1 MKAKDIITY
10 LNDTPEIFHIGEY
23 TFNAPCQTLQFQ
35 RPTTRAHPIGLSLCG
50 MLGVFFNLKNKL
62 IMDTMKNI
70 LFQIT
75 HMEQKQ
81 LIQSITMYGNTL
93 MTLHEQGFGLT
104 PENDSNYFFQL
115 LKPFVEK
122 YETEI
127 KEAQELAHI
136 EFENRIIG
144 EYRLAQMIKESPDNE
159 FIIDDII
166 SDYSRI
172 IKKLEQAIANA
183 KTYKDNNNV
192 VKEIRL
198 KDNEEIILFFEKK
211 LSRKNKQY
219 IVGLDENKNRV
230 SLSYAYLWNYDTYS
244 KGTFEWKPDT
254 AYLIRCNGLYKKRK
268 KDIGYYTFSV
278 TEIKE

>member
-1 MKAKDIITY
+1 
-10 LNDTPEIFHIGEY
+10 
-23 TFNAPCQTLQFQ
+23 
-35 RPTTRAHPIGLSLCG
+35 
-50 MLGVFFNLKNKL
+50 
-62 IMDTMKNI
+62 MDTMKNI